1 MPQLITVVYPY
12 FQSQKRTRPQTM
24 AGSTVDWELSRGMI
38 GACVSKLR
46 VVSWITIDWHKIAKH
61 RMRTGNGSATMR
73 SGETRVSGRLRSI
86 TGPAVNIVYAKTSVV
101 VVGPI
106 YSRACVYLYQEGQ
119 GTPLRFTRRFTSRL
133 GGRFISTLMSQL
145 EAAGIS
151 PFSGRGPVWF
161 PRAAPEC
168 PLRGFFLN
176 PMISLALPRSPVI
189 SDRVSMLVC
198 GASTTR

>member
-1 MPQLITVVYPY
+1 MPQLITVVYPC

-73 SGETRVSGRLRSI
+73 SGETRVSGCLRSI

-101 VVGPI
+101 VVRPI
-106 YSRACVYLYQEGQ
+106 YSRACVYLYQG
-119 GTPLRFTRRFTSRL
+119 GAGHAFAFHASVHVAPGRPVYIDTDVSIRSSWHLPLLRKRARL
-133 GGRFISTLMSQL
+133 VP
-145 EAAGIS
+145 AH
-151 PFSGRGPVWF
+151 GPGV
-161 PRAAPEC
+161 PIKRV
-168 PLRGFFLN
+168 
-176 PMISLALPRSPVI
+176 LP
-189 SDRVSMLVC
+189 
-198 GASTTR
+198 